1 MIIHRGSEATN
12 HQSTF
17 TQLILALSTAMD
29 LDERAKLYHGW
40 QVAVWASKMAE
51 EAFPQQLTEVFY
63 AGLLHDIGG
72 IGLSNHIIHFPG
84 LADQL
89 RDPEIRSHPYRGAQV
104 IRMIPVV
111 FKGLHHVAD
120 MVLEHHE
127 WWNGKGYPNGKSGD
141 EIGIRAQ
148 LLRAADAFD
157 VYRRLHHGSVPEG
170 VDSALKRL
178 ASSQEC
184 SSQMVHLLK
193 KILGQEDPSV
203 PLRDEEAL
211 AELIRQM
218 QDRLPPT
225 TLQDI
230 SGTLEG
236 VPLLFAKV
244 IDVKHSY
251 TAGHSERV
259 ALYSSQIACA
269 LRLPD
274 DQVRE
279 IRYAGYL
286 HDLGKLS
293 VPRSVMDKPSPLNE
307 EERRLVKDH
316 PRLTME
322 VLEFFPALR
331 GLAQT
336 AGRHHE
342 RWDGQGYPDGLKGE
356 EIPLGGRILAVADAL
371 DALTSDR
378 PYRKIGTFEEA
389 LQDLRANRTKQFDP
403 RVVDATA
410 DLFG

>member
-1 MIIHRGSEATN
+1 M
-12 HQSTF
+12 
-17 TQLILALSTAMD
+17 
-29 LDERAKLYHGW
+29 
-40 QVAVWASKMAE
+40 WASKMAE

-72 IGLSNHIIHFPG
+72 IGLSNHIIHWPR
-84 LADQL
+84 LDDQL
-89 RDPEIRSHPYRGAQV
+89 KNTEVRSHPYRGAQI
-104 IRMIPVV
+104 IRMIPVI
-111 FKGLHHVAD
+111 FKGLHHIAD

-127 WWNGKGYPNGKSGD
+127 WWNGRGYPNGKSGD
-141 EIGIRAQ
+141 EISMGAQ

-157 VYRRLHHGSVPEG
+157 IYRRLHPESVSES
-170 VDSALKRL
+170 VDSALRRL

-184 SSQMVHLLK
+184 SFQMVDLLK
-193 KILGQEDPSV
+193 NILHSEDPS
-203 PLRDEEAL
+203 PLLREEEAL

-218 QDRLPPT
+218 QDRLRPLV
-225 TLQDI
+225 LQDI
-230 SGTLEG
+230 SDTLEG
-236 VPLLFAKV
+236 VLLLLAKV
-244 IDVKHSY
+244 IDAKHSY
-251 TAGHSERV
+251 TAGHSERI
-259 ALYSSQIACA
+259 ALYSSQIARA

-286 HDLGKLS
+286 HDIGKLS
-293 VPRSVMDKPSPLNE
+293 VPRSVLDKPGPLDE
-307 EERRLVKDH
+307 EERLLVENH
-316 PRLTME
+316 PRLTIE

-331 GLAQT
+331 GLAQI

-389 LQDLRANRTKQFDP
+389 LQNLRANSSKQFDP
-403 RVVDATA
+403 RVVDATVE
-410 DLFG
+410 LFG

>member
-1 MIIHRGSEATN
+1 MNDTN
-12 HQSTF
+12 RLTLEPQSIF

-72 IGLSNHIIHFPG
+72 IGLSDHIIHWPR
-84 LADQL
+84 LDDQL
-89 RDPEIRSHPYRGAQV
+89 KNPEVRSHPYRGAQI
-104 IRMIPVV
+104 IRMISVI
-111 FKGLHHVAD
+111 FKGLHHIAD

-127 WWNGKGYPNGKSGD
+127 WWSGRGYPNRKSGD
-141 EIGIRAQ
+141 EIGMGAQ

-157 VYRRLHHGSVPEG
+157 VYRRLHPEPVSES
-170 VDSALKRL
+170 VDSALRRL
-178 ASSQEC
+178 TSSREC
-184 SSQMVHLLK
+184 SPQIVDLLK
-193 KILGQEDPSV
+193 NILHREDPFAL
-203 PLRDEEAL
+203 LRDEEAL

-218 QDRLPPT
+218 QDRLRPLV
-225 TLQDI
+225 LQDI
-230 SGTLEG
+230 SDTLEG
-236 VPLLFAKV
+236 VLLLFAKV
-244 IDVKHSY
+244 IDAKHSY
-251 TAGHSERV
+251 TAGHSERI
-259 ALYSSQIACA
+259 ALYSSQIARA
-269 LRLPD
+269 LGLPD

-286 HDLGKLS
+286 HDIGKLS
-293 VPRSVMDKPSPLNE
+293 VPRSVLDKPGPLDE
-307 EERRLVKDH
+307 EERLLVKNH

-331 GLAQT
+331 GLAQI

-378 PYRKIGTFEEA
+378 PYRKIGTFKEA
-389 LQDLRANRTKQFDP
+389 LQDLRANRSKQFDP
-403 RVVDATA
+403 PVVDATVE
-410 DLFG
+410 LFG